1 MSGSDSYPQP
11 YLSSSIS
18 AARSGRSSGIR
29 KGRGQAPLES
39 EEELVYFTD
48 ENSLPLMD
56 NVITDTTGYKVTN
69 MGKEGEKPDRVH
81 VRLQHWE
88 RQEC

>member
-1 MSGSDSYPQP
+1 
-11 YLSSSIS
+11 
-18 AARSGRSSGIR
+18 
-29 KGRGQAPLES
+29 LES

-69 MGKEGEKPDRVH
+69 MGKEGERPDRVH